1 MPDDKTSVLRAEVL
15 RYLPDDE
22 IRKAKVMSH
31 PGWTLI
37 AIGLLIV
44 GIGVVW
50 LLAPNIPWLGRLPGD
65 IVIDREHFKFY
76 FPLTTCLVLS
86 ALLSL
91 VMWLVRRL
99 SS

>member
-1 MPDDKTSVLRAEVL
+1 
-15 RYLPDDE
+15 
-22 IRKAKVMSH
+22 MSH

-37 AIGLLIV
+37 AIGLLVV

>member
-1 MPDDKTSVLRAEVL
+1 
-15 RYLPDDE
+15 
-22 IRKAKVMSH
+22 MSH

-37 AIGLLIV
+37 AIGLLVV

-65 IVIDREHFKFY
+65 IVIDRDHFKFY

-91 VMWLVRRL
+91 VMWLMRRF